1 MHDFA
6 TRRPFGSVTR
16 SDASADSDLDPLV
29 DLLPDAGTPLLRVA
43 GMSEESARSWGA
55 ASMW

>member
-1 MHDFA
+1 M
-6 TRRPFGSVTR
+6 TR